1 MGLLVVP
8 LHGAVLALVEDADAA
23 GSDAGVAVQ
32 ELVEQVGRAYA
43 GKGNGQAVEAGS
55 KYSESVGGFCISNS
69 SDAEPPPRCMSS
81 LNRSVVPGFWG

>member
-32 ELVEQVGRAYA
+32 ELIEQVGRAYA
-43 GKGNGQAVEAGS
+43 RRARGKE
-55 KYSESVGGFCISNS
+55 
-69 SDAEPPPRCMSS
+69 R
-81 LNRSVVPGFWG
+81 L